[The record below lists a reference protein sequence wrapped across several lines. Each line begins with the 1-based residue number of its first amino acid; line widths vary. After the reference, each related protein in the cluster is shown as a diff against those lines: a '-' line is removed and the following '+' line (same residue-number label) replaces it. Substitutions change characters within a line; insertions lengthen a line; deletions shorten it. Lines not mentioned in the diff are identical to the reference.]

1 MDNWPTKPDHFD
13 IKEQL
18 RKYDDLIELDE
29 LIERISAD
37 LKEKVNKSID
47 ELKDSAKSRYRL
59 LIEKRQYDIEPLREI
74 YYQAYNVDQVQ
85 KIINEII
92 TWKKNIY
99 QGIQSIQQ
107 FKLN

>member
-59 LIEKRQYDIEPLREI
+59 LIEKR
-74 YYQAYNVDQVQ
+74 
-85 KIINEII
+85 
-92 TWKKNIY
+92 
-99 QGIQSIQQ
+99 
-107 FKLN
+107 